1 MLKNWSKFQS
11 SVLWLVSHLKLDW
24 YNEGSLFLR
33 LNSFLHLRL
42 DSTPWPHVLIQQAP
56 RVITICITA
65 NFHSHPTKDNCV
77 QAYPITSI
85 LLWKMFN
92 ARFVSFEKRIL
103 LSDRCEPSML
113 TEVSRNTHR
122 NIPHATFAVVH
133 DRIVISN
140 APDSCP
146 LKNPLAPCILP
157 GPVETGGQ
165 QGQFW

>member
-1 MLKNWSKFQS
+1 
-11 SVLWLVSHLKLDW
+11 
-24 YNEGSLFLR
+24 
-33 LNSFLHLRL
+33 
-42 DSTPWPHVLIQQAP
+42 
-56 RVITICITA
+56 
-65 NFHSHPTKDNCV
+65 
-77 QAYPITSI
+77 
-85 LLWKMFN
+85 MFN
-92 ARFVSFEKRIL
+92 ARFKLRKRIL

-146 LKNPLAPCILP
+146 LKNPLAPYILP

-165 QGQFW
+165 QGQLPPPHHQILVELKVRKSQKETIVFSILSKMAKKLLPLVQKVVAPKNKGTLYY

>member
-1 MLKNWSKFQS
+1 MHQYELT
-11 SVLWLVSHLKLDW
+11 D
-24 YNEGSLFLR
+24 
-33 LNSFLHLRL
+33 
-42 DSTPWPHVLIQQAP
+42 P
-56 RVITICITA
+56 
-65 NFHSHPTKDNCV
+65 V

-92 ARFVSFEKRIL
+92 ARFVSFEREFL

-157 GPVETGGQ
+157 GPMETGGQ
-165 QGQFW
+165 QGQLPTPTKFW

>member
-1 MLKNWSKFQS
+1 MPRSYCLSAIMLLSIYFILTTTNR
-11 SVLWLVSHLKLDW
+11 VHCD
-24 YNEGSLFLR
+24 
-33 LNSFLHLRL
+33 
-42 DSTPWPHVLIQQAP
+42 TPAS

-65 NFHSHPTKDNCV
+65 NFHSHPTKHNCV
-77 QAYPITSI
+77 EAYPITSI

-146 LKNPLAPCILP
+146 LKSPLAPCILP

-165 QGQFW
+165 QGQLYPTKFW

>member
-1 MLKNWSKFQS
+1 
-11 SVLWLVSHLKLDW
+11 
-24 YNEGSLFLR
+24 
-33 LNSFLHLRL
+33 
-42 DSTPWPHVLIQQAP
+42 
-56 RVITICITA
+56 
-65 NFHSHPTKDNCV
+65 
-77 QAYPITSI
+77 
-85 LLWKMFN
+85 MFN
-92 ARFVSFEKRIL
+92 ARFKLRKRIL

-146 LKNPLAPCILP
+146 LKNPLAPYILP

-165 QGQFW
+165 QGQLPPPPPPPNLGGAKGQKISKGNYSVFNSFKNGQKTFALGSKSGCT

>member
-1 MLKNWSKFQS
+1 M
-11 SVLWLVSHLKLDW
+11 
-24 YNEGSLFLR
+24 
-33 LNSFLHLRL
+33 
-42 DSTPWPHVLIQQAP
+42 HVL
-56 RVITICITA
+56 
-65 NFHSHPTKDNCV
+65 
-77 QAYPITSI
+77 
-85 LLWKMFN
+85 
-92 ARFVSFEKRIL
+92 SFKREFL

-157 GPVETGGQ
+157 GPMETGGQ
-165 QGQFW
+165 QGQWPKNFCLWLKKWLHQKNKGALYY